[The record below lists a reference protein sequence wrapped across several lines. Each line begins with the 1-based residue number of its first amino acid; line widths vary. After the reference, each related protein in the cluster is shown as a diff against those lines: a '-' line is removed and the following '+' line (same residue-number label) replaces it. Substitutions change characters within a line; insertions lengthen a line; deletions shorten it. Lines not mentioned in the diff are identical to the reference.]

1 MHIYIFGYVNM
12 YDISYVILIT
22 LFFLNRDSVD
32 RDWSIINKSIRDKSK
47 II

>member
-1 MHIYIFGYVNM
+1 M

-32 RDWSIINKSIRDKSK
+32 RDWSIINKSIRDKCK